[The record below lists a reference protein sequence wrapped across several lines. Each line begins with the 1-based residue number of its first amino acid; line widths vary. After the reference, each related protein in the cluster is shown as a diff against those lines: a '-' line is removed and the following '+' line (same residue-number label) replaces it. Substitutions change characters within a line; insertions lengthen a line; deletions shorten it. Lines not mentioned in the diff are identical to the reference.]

1 MGDFACAVV
10 KKQQLENIYAPTPQ
24 QNLFYFICPDP
35 YLNQKKSLN
44 NRERIGF
51 MLRDHIA

>member
-10 KKQQLENIYAPTPQ
+10 KKQQLENIYAPTPRQ
-24 QNLFYFICPDP
+24 KEIIIYAPRSKKIP
-35 YLNQKKSLN
+35 Y

-51 MLRDHIA
+51 IVGDYIA